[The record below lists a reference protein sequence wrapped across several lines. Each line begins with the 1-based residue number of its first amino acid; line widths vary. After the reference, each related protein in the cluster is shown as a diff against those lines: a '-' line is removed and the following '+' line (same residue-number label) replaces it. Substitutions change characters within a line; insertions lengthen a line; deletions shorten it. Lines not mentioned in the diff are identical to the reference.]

1 MRSALLPAG
10 EKRELVAIAFDP
22 YATALPSDN
31 WGVLRAFYLVGC
43 QLSIGSLSP
52 GTGAIFAPQPAPVYL
67 PAMRLKSEIFVSAL
81 LRRVFNLGGYAA
93 VLRKGAEDAGAIF
106 IRPRSRLGAETLYAP
121 APQSFFDGPL
131 PGRLFEIRLQEA
143 DGETVE
149 QAIAREIRF
158 DPDCWVVE
166 IEVESRGDLFDV
178 TAEREG

>member
-1 MRSALLPAG
+1 M
-10 EKRELVAIAFDP
+10 
-22 YATALPSDN
+22 
-31 WGVLRAFYLVGC
+31 LRAFYLVGC

-52 GTGAIFAPQPAPVYL
+52 GTGATFAPQPAPVYL
-67 PAMRLKSEIFVSAL
+67 PAMRLKSELFVSAL

-106 IRPRSRLGAETLYAP
+106 IRQRSRLGTETLYAP

-178 TAEREG
+178 TAEKEG